1 MIIEGKKG
9 MNILLEFKVK
19 IQVYNCGIRYK
30 HENNI
35 NNKVDG
41 K

>member
-1 MIIEGKKG
+1 
-9 MNILLEFKVK
+9 MNTLLEFKVK

-35 NNKVDG
+35 NNKVNG